1 MVIIEDMYYICVV
14 NEIKALNICIVNSFN
29 GKYMSKE
36 KYTRDNF
43 RSSLLKQIIIR
54 VDYSSLTDLNGF
66 IMKLKS
72 LHLIK
77 DTFSGYRLIKTNN
90 INFQI
95 DSKVF
100 EERYIPL
107 EVNETGNI
115 HRFFDCKIE
124 PIQNTFMDISPT
136 FICITIQCNEN
147 YKIIDPYL
155 DFITN
160 VVVTLRE
167 YDSYVTLERLAIRKI
182 DGNDYDNIKEVYNIF
197 EEIVGFENVMD
208 DEQSPLKKSYTDSF
222 ISKAANI
229 KVNLTRSLERFSNG
243 KIRYVL
249 DIDGYV
255 DSSLMSPDE
264 IKSKEDVKYLLK
276 NRINNELF
284 ELFKTNVTEYFLS
297 KGVIA

>member
-1 MVIIEDMYYICVV
+1 
-14 NEIKALNICIVNSFN
+14 
-29 GKYMSKE
+29 
-36 KYTRDNF
+36 
-43 RSSLLKQIIIR
+43 
-54 VDYSSLTDLNGF
+54 
-66 IMKLKS
+66 
-72 LHLIK
+72 
-77 DTFSGYRLIKTNN
+77 
-90 INFQI
+90 
-95 DSKVF
+95 
-100 EERYIPL
+100 
-107 EVNETGNI
+107 
-115 HRFFDCKIE
+115 
-124 PIQNTFMDISPT
+124 MDISPT

-160 VVVTLRE
+160 VVVTLWE

-182 DGNDYDNIKEVYNIF
+182 DGNDYDNIKEVYNTF
-197 EEIVGFENVMD
+197 EEIVGLENVMD